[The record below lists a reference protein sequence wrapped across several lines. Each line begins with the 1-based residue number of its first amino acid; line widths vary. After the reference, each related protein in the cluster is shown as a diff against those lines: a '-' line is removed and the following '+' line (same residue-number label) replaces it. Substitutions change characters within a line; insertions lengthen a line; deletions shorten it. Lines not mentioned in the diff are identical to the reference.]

1 MTAVITKPVIYVGL
15 DGAWR
20 DTGALEWAL
29 QESLLRNLPL
39 RAVHVIEDKLRHA
52 PYWEPAVIDDAA
64 MDLVQEVQQQMDDG
78 DGVLDHEADIVLG
91 KPAATLA
98 GVARQSQMLVVG
110 RRGMG
115 SFKRLLIGSTS
126 EAVANQASVPVVVV
140 PDGWKPSDHTGPVLV
155 ALDDSGESD
164 TAIQFAVAAA
174 TERHTRLRMVHIW
187 DLPSVYRWDSMTID
201 GLGVEWAES
210 AQRHIEAIADQ
221 WRHKY
226 PELGIEV
233 DVTRG
238 HPVEGVIAAAESA
251 EAQLLVVGGHHRHR
265 LAAVLLGSVSR
276 GVLQHATCPVAVV
289 HLPRD
294 DA

>member
-1 MTAVITKPVIYVGL
+1 MATKPVIYVGL

-29 QESLLRNLPL
+29 QESVLRHQPL

-64 MDLVQEVQQQMDDG
+64 MDLVQEVQQQMEDG
-78 DGVLDHEADIVLG
+78 NGLLDHEADIVLG

-98 GVARQSQMLVVG
+98 GLATQSQMLVVG
-110 RRGMG
+110 RRGIG

-140 PDGWKPSDHTGPVLV
+140 PDGWKPPDHTGPVLV

-164 TAIQFAVAAA
+164 TAIEFAVAAA
-174 TERHTRLRMVHIW
+174 TERHARLRMVHIW
-187 DLPSVYRWDSMTID
+187 DLPNVYSWDSMTID
-201 GLGVEWAES
+201 GLGVEWAKS
-210 AQRHIEAIADQ
+210 AQHHIEAVAVQ

-226 PELGIEV
+226 PELEIDV

-251 EAQLLVVGGHHRHR
+251 EAQLLVVGGHHRHH
-265 LAAVLLGSVSR
+265 LTAVLLGSVSR

-289 HLPRD
+289 HGSRD
-294 DA
+294 DG